1 MSRDSNRNAIPAGL
15 MVVLWGSVAA
25 WVHFGLGA
33 TGYEVALTH
42 DDHKA
47 ISELSD
53 KVRDRVIS
61 SQQTFEIGSGG
72 VSPVASVE
80 PPPLPSAFA
89 PPPPMAKKPEIK
101 PPPTPTVKK
110 PDAPKDP
117 AKKVVVV
124 TKDPNPPEVLP
135 PPPQMDKR
143 IAVRQHV
150 KPNQTDN
157 PNAHFVGDEA
167 NTVEHEEVATITSHD
182 RDDENPTPAGNHQNS
197 DTRPGDNE
205 NQRVGEADEHKGDKN
220 RAPGE
225 HGTEFD
231 VQPDPPPTHAMGPTP
246 VQGPI
251 AMIVPQ
257 SGGDGHQAATAPT
270 PPVQSDPAGA
280 SAVTAPD
287 VTSSP
292 QGGWSFPLVN
302 PNAGLGEAQTTGPGS
317 LNRLLPQPGETQRAF
332 GLGGNPGPG
341 HVNINLTQQGV
352 IAAVGQDQ
360 LRKEREADGERR
372 KSEHRGSWQA
382 SNFER
387 WRSAIENYVSS
398 VKPGNQTAL
407 NTAAVPFA
415 TYINGIH
422 NRIHPIF
429 ADTFLA
435 SLEGL
440 PQTNILSDLKLMTRL
455 EIVLSKDGH
464 IVKMGIN
471 KTSGVTAFDIAA
483 LDSVQ
488 RASPFGPAPN
498 AIVSPDGQ
506 VYLHWEFHR
515 DEVYACSTM
524 NARPYILNIP
534 AGGAPPTT
542 PNPLAPDPTPTNTHE
557 RGAPLN
563 TGDTR
568 EGLLLGSSASDK
580 KG

>member
-1 MSRDSNRNAIPAGL
+1 MSRDNHQRAAIPAGL

-25 WVHFGLGA
+25 WVHFGIGA

-53 KVRDRVIS
+53 KVRERVIS
-61 SQQTFEIGSGG
+61 SEQTFEVGSGG
-72 VSPVASVE
+72 GTAPVATIE
-80 PPPLPSAFA
+80 PPPQPTT
-89 PPPPMAKKPEIK
+89 PPPPPIAKKPEIK
-101 PPPTPTVKK
+101 PPTPTPTAKK
-110 PDAPKDP
+110 PDVPKED
-117 AKKVVVV
+117 KKVAVVV
-124 TKDPNPPEVLP
+124 KPDPNPPEVHP
-135 PPPQMDKR
+135 PQPQMDKR

-150 KPNQTDN
+150 TPNQVDN

-167 NTVEHEEVATITSHD
+167 NHVEHEEVATITSHD

-197 DTRPGDNE
+197 DKRAGDSE
-205 NQRVGEADEHKGDKN
+205 NGKIAESDEHKGDKN

-231 VQPDPPPTHAMGPTP
+231 VQPDPPPTHPMGPTP
-246 VQGPI
+246 VPGPI
-251 AMIVPQ
+251 AAIIPQ
-257 SGGDGHQAATAPT
+257 SGGDGRTAATAPN
-270 PPVQSDPAGA
+270 PPVQTDPAGA
-280 SAVTAPD
+280 TAPNTPE
-287 VTSSP
+287 VTQSN
-292 QGGWSFPLVN
+292 QGGWTFSLAN
-302 PNAGLGEAQTTGPGS
+302 PNAGAGDNQTGGPANRTMPQAGAQ
-317 LNRLLPQPGETQRAF
+317 QRMF

-341 HVNINLTQQGV
+341 RVNINLTQQGV

-435 SLEGL
+435 SLESL
-440 PQTNILSDLKLMTRL
+440 PPSNVLSDLKLMTRL

-464 IVKMGIN
+464 IVKMGID

-515 DEVYACSTM
+515 DEIYACSTM
-524 NARPYILNIP
+524 NARPYILNVP
-534 AGGAPPTT
+534 AGAPPSTNPTT
-542 PNPLAPDPTPTNTHE
+542 PDPTPNNNTHE
-557 RGAPLN
+557 RGAPAS

-568 EGLLLGSSASDK
+568 EGLLGIPAPIAHH
-580 KG
+580 G

>member
-1 MSRDSNRNAIPAGL
+1 MSRDSHRTAIPAGL

-25 WVHFGLGA
+25 WVHFGIGA

-53 KVRDRVIS
+53 KVRDRVRS
-61 SQQTFEIGSGG
+61 SEQTFDVAGG
-72 VSPVASVE
+72 DGLSPVASIE
-80 PPPLPSAFA
+80 PS
-89 PPPPMAKKPEIK
+89 PPPPIPTTPPTVKKPEIK
-101 PPPTPTVKK
+101 PPQPKPLVAK
-110 PDAPKDP
+110 PDPPKVD
-117 AKKVVVV
+117 KKVVVAV
-124 TKDPNPPEVLP
+124 KPNPNPPEVHPTP
-135 PPPQMDKR
+135 PPPDKR

-150 KPNQTDN
+150 KPNQAEND
-157 PNAHFVGDEA
+157 NAHFVGDEA
-167 NTVEHEEVATITSHD
+167 NHVDEEQIATITSHD

-197 DTRPGDNE
+197 DKRAGDSE
-205 NQRVGEADEHKGDKN
+205 NGKIAESDEHKGDKN

-231 VQPDPPPTHAMGPTP
+231 VQPDPMPTHPMGPTP
-246 VQGPI
+246 VPGPI
-251 AMIVPQ
+251 AAVIPR
-257 SGGDGHQAATAPT
+257 SGGDGRPAATMPAPVT
-270 PPVQSDPAGA
+270 QADPAGA
-280 SAVTAPD
+280 AAPAAPEVTQ
-287 VTSSP
+287 SP
-292 QGGWSFPLVN
+292 QGNWTFSLAN
-302 PNAGLGEAQTTGPGS
+302 PNAGTGDSASGGPGS
-317 LNRLLPQPGETQRAF
+317 ASRILQQPGDQQRAF

-341 HVNINLTQQGV
+341 RVNINLTQQGV

-360 LRKEREADGERR
+360 LRREREADGERR

-435 SLEGL
+435 SLDGL
-440 PQTNILSDLKLMTRL
+440 PATNVLSDLKLMTRL

-464 IVKMGIN
+464 IIKMGID

-488 RASPFGPAPN
+488 RASPFGPAPT

-515 DEVYACSTM
+515 DEVFACSTM
-524 NARPYILNIP
+524 NARPYILNVP
-534 AGGAPPTT
+534 AGAPPTDPIPT
-542 PNPLAPDPTPTNTHE
+542 TPTPQPGNNNQE
-557 RGAPLN
+557 RGGTG

-568 EGLLLGSSASDK
+568 EGLLAMPRADSHS
-580 KG
+580 